1 MIPLALG
8 AVALYLL
15 ITAGG
20 AGAKP
25 TEGLSPAMK
34 DELAKLYAENPQ
46 VYNIVNSL
54 LLTKLGEPGAM
65 MQYAMSLQ
73 AGYPA
78 LAGALMKRF
87 NEVVVKVVGKKSG
100 TEWFTWTLGRQPDG
114 WIPVEVLHGA
124 MPVISYRQSGDDK
137 STRELTK
144 THLQPATFVNP
155 SEMQLILNN
164 AIADFV

>member
-8 AVALYLL
+8 AIALFLL

-20 AGAKP
+20 AAKP
-25 TEGLSPAMK
+25 TEGLSPALK
-34 DELAKLYAENPQ
+34 DELGKLYAENPQ

-65 MQYAMSLQ
+65 MQYAMGLQ
-73 AGYPA
+73 ATYPA
-78 LAGALMKRF
+78 IAGALMKRF
-87 NEVVVKVVGKKSG
+87 NEVVVKVTGKSG
-100 TEWFTWTLGRQPDG
+100 TEWFTWSLGRQPDG
-114 WIPVEVLHGA
+114 WIPVEILYGA
-124 MPVISYRQSGDDK
+124 TPVISYTQFGDDK
-137 STRELTK
+137 SSRKLTK
-144 THLQPATFVNP
+144 THLEPAKFVNP